1 MNTKKHL
8 FKKGFFLASTLVFAG
23 IAVLLITAVVSGAT
37 SVLKLSRSVYDREL
51 AFQVAEAGVEYYR
64 WHLAHNPTDF
74 QDGTAGPGPYNHIFY
89 DKTATRIGTFS
100 LTITPPSVGSTI
112 VTVQSDG
119 RVDANP
125 SIVRKI
131 KVRLA
136 IPSLAKYAVAAND
149 TMRFG
154 EGTEVFGPVH
164 SNGGVRFDG
173 LAHNLVTSA
182 LTQYDDPDHA
192 GVQEYGV
199 HTHVLVPPSVGV
211 SASGLATEDPPPA
224 TPPNRSDVFVAG
236 RSIGVPA
243 LNFGGIITDL
253 ATMKTLGQSA
263 NGRYYAPS
271 GALGYEIVLK
281 TNDTFDLYRVTAL
294 QAAPNNCVNEYSQ
307 DGWGT
312 WSIRTVNGR
321 TLISS
326 NNAFP
331 TNGVIF
337 VEDNLWV
344 RGQINTARLSIAS
357 GRFPDNPATRT
368 SITVNENL
376 LYTNY
381 TGVDVLGLI
390 AQKNINAGM
399 LSADTYRIDAALIAQ
414 NGRVGRYYYRPSGG
428 GSYCSPYHARTSITL
443 YGMIAS
449 NIRYGFAYSDG
460 TGYANRDIIYDGN
473 LLYGPPPS
481 FPLTSD
487 QYQVISWEEV
497 L

>member
-1 MNTKKHL
+1 MIKKSIL

-23 IAVLLITAVVSGAT
+23 ISVLLITAVVSGAS

-51 AFQVAEAGVEYYR
+51 AFQIAEAGIEYYR
-64 WHLAHNPTDF
+64 WHLAHDQDDF

-89 DKTATRIGTFS
+89 DKTANRIGTFS

-125 SIVRKI
+125 GVVRKI

-154 EGTEVFGPVH
+154 EGTEVFGPIH
-164 SNGGVRFDG
+164 SNGGIRFDG

-182 LTQYDDPDHA
+182 LTSYDDPDHA
-192 GVQEYGV
+192 GNQEYGV
-199 HTHVLVPPSVGV
+199 HTHLINPAGSGV
-211 SASGLATEDPPPA
+211 SAGGLVSEDPPPA
-224 TPPNRSDVFVAG
+224 TPPNRPDVFMAG
-236 RSIGVPA
+236 RTVGVPA

-253 ATMKTLGQSA
+253 ATMKALGQSA
-263 NGRYYAPS
+263 SGRYYASS

-281 TNDTFDLYRVTAL
+281 TNDTYDLYRVTAF
-294 QAAPNNCVNEYSQ
+294 QAAPNGCVNELAQ

-312 WSIRTVNGR
+312 WSIRTVNGKV
-321 TLISS
+321 LISA

-331 TNGVIF
+331 ANGIIF

-381 TGVDVLGLI
+381 DGSDVIGLI
-390 AQKNINAGM
+390 AQNNINAGM

-414 NGRVGRYYYRPSGG
+414 NGRVGRYYYRPPGG
-428 GSYCSPYHARTSITL
+428 GNRCSPYHARTSITL

-449 NIRYGFAYSDG
+449 NIRYGFGYTDG
-460 TGYANRDIIYDGN
+460 TGYDVRNIIYDGS

-497 L
+497 I